1 MSTTPEQSKDSA
13 VDTVLLIRLI
23 AASILFAVALV
34 LKLPTFLRI
43 ILLAVSAAAAG
54 CDIALKAVEA
64 VQNKDFFA
72 TPVIIV
78 FVAFTAFII
87 RYSMEGAALVILYQ
101 FGLLLISYA
110 QEHVSKSAL
119 ELIRYQD
126 QSIFEHM
133 SDAAND
139 SSSCRTFIASEL
151 EHSAGSVL
159 KLAIAFA
166 AVYAIVLP
174 LLTSYNY
181 SVSIHRA
188 LVIIAVSSIG
198 SIIASMPST
207 AAVGMCTSAGQGII
221 PNNAVSLETLADVEI
236 AVFDKSGVFSE
247 SSPRVI
253 SAQTTVLDRATFAAF
268 AAHAVYYSEQSF
280 ARAVSALY
288 NKDYRLDVISDFV
301 DIPGS
306 GVELSIGG
314 AHVTFA
320 KRELFSERGV
330 SVPVEPFDAGQVY
343 YMTVADRY
351 VGKITVSNETNSASE
366 NLVRDCRAEGI
377 EKCVLLTEEGRGE
390 SEAFAEE
397 MRFTGLFSQ
406 CDTETKLNC
415 ISDIKNASSG
425 KVMYVYSTG
434 IQTHSAA
441 DVDIRISKKA
451 KFADILVPPEYISNL
466 PLALQISQRMKEISV
481 INALIAFIVKA
492 ILIFLAIIGFCNIW
506 IAIIVDNA
514 AAIATI
520 FNSLRVSKESV
531 VSLYKYKSGK

>member
-1 MSTTPEQSKDSA
+1 MSTTPEQRKDSA

-23 AASILFAVALV
+23 AASVVFTVALV
-34 LKLPTFLRI
+34 LKLPAFLRI

-64 VQNKDFFA
+64 VQNRDFFA

-78 FVAFTAFII
+78 FVAIIAFII
-87 RYSMEGAALVILYQ
+87 RYSMEGAALIILYQ

-110 QEHVSKSAL
+110 QEYVSKSAL
-119 ELIRYQD
+119 ELIRYPD
-126 QSIFEHM
+126 QSILEHM
-133 SDAAND
+133 SDAVND
-139 SSSCRTFIASEL
+139 SGTCHMSIASEL
-151 EHSAGSVL
+151 ERSAGFVL
-159 KLAIAFA
+159 KLAIIFA

-174 LLTSYNY
+174 LFTSFTY

-188 LVIIAVSSIG
+188 LVIIAVSTIG

-207 AAVGMCTSAGQGII
+207 AAVGMCASAGQGII
-221 PNNAVSLETLADVEI
+221 PNNAASLETLADIKI

-253 SAQTTVLDRATFAAF
+253 SAQTTVLDRTTFAAF
-268 AAHAVYYSEQSF
+268 AAHAVYYSEQPF

-301 DIPGS
+301 DIPGI

-320 KRELFSERGV
+320 KFELFSERGV
-330 SVPVEPFDAGQVY
+330 SVPVDSSDVGQVY

-366 NLVRDCRAEGI
+366 SLVRDCRAEGI

-390 SEAFAEE
+390 SAAFAEE
-397 MRFTGLFSQ
+397 MQFTGLFSQ
-406 CDTETKLNC
+406 CDTETKLNY
-415 ISDIKNASSG
+415 ISDIKNASSE
-425 KVMYVYSTG
+425 KIMYVYSMG

-441 DVDIRISKKA
+441 DVDIRVSKKA
-451 KFADILVPPEYISNL
+451 KFADILILPEYISNL
-466 PLALQISQRMKEISV
+466 PQALQISERMKDISV
-481 INALIAFIVKA
+481 LNALIAFVVKA

-506 IAIIVDNA
+506 IAIIVDSA

-531 VSLYKYKSGK
+531 VSVYKYKRGK

>member
-1 MSTTPEQSKDSA
+1 MSTTPEQRKDSS
-13 VDTVLLIRLI
+13 VDTVLLIKLI
-23 AASILFAVALV
+23 AASILFSVALV
-34 LKLPTFLRI
+34 LKLPAFLRI
-43 ILLAVSAAAAG
+43 ILLIVSAAVAG

-64 VQNKDFFA
+64 VRNKDYFA

-78 FVAFTAFII
+78 FVAFIAFII
-87 RYSMEGAALVILYQ
+87 RYSMEGAALIILYQ

-110 QEHVSKSAL
+110 QEYVSKSAL

-133 SDAAND
+133 SDAVND
-139 SSSCRTFIASEL
+139 SGTCHTSIASEL
-151 EHSAGSVL
+151 EHSAGFVL
-159 KLAIAFA
+159 KIAIAFA
-166 AVYAIVLP
+166 AVFAIVLP
-174 LLTSYNY
+174 LFTSYSY

-188 LVIIAVSSIG
+188 LVIIAVSTIG
-198 SIIASMPST
+198 SIVASMPST
-207 AAVGMCTSAGQGII
+207 ASVGMCTSAGQGII
-221 PNNAVSLETLADVEI
+221 PNNASSLETLADVKI

-268 AAHAVYYSEQSF
+268 AAHAVYYSEQPF

-288 NKDYRLDVISDFV
+288 DKDYRLDVISDFV
-301 DIPGS
+301 DVPGI

-314 AHVTFA
+314 AHVSFA
-320 KRELFSERGV
+320 KREFFSERGV
-330 SVPVEPFDAGQVY
+330 CVPIEPSDFGQVY

-351 VGKITVSNETNSASE
+351 VGKITVSNETISASE
-366 NLVRDCRAEGI
+366 SLVRDCWAEGI
-377 EKCVLLTEEGRGE
+377 EKCILLTEEGRGE
-390 SEAFAEE
+390 SAAFAEE
-397 MRFTGLFSQ
+397 MQFTGLYSQ

-415 ISDIKNASSG
+415 ISDIKNASSD

-441 DVDIRISKKA
+441 DVDIRVSKKA
-451 KFADILVPPEYISNL
+451 KFADILVLPEYISNL
-466 PLALQISQRMKEISV
+466 PHALQISERIKEISAM
-481 INALIAFIVKA
+481 NALIAFIVKA
-492 ILIFLAIIGFCNIW
+492 ILIFLAIIGFCNVW

-520 FNSLRVSKESV
+520 LNSLRVSKESV
-531 VSLYKYKSGK
+531 VSVYKYKSGK